1 MKDLKEQDKAELE
14 AGARIASASP
24 MDAFFLEVLAS
35 LESMPG
41 KKPLQKEAGQVYGNG
56 DGITGDEGIENE
68 YSTGLGPVRA
78 RK

>member
-24 MDAFFLEVLAS
+24 MDTFFAEVAANLS
-35 LESMPG
+35 SMPG
-41 KKPLQKEAGQVYGNG
+41 AQKPLQKEEGQGYS
-56 DGITGDEGIENE
+56 ITGDEGIENE